1 MSDAVPRLNAA
12 LEGRYAIEREL
23 GEGGMATVYLA
34 DDLKHQRKVALK
46 VLKPELAAVVGA
58 ERFLAEITTTAN
70 LTHPH
75 ILPLHDSGE
84 ADSFLFYVMPFL
96 DGESLRERLDRE
108 RQLPVDEA
116 VAITI
121 SVAEALDYAHRQGVV
136 HRDIKPANI
145 LLQDGK
151 PVISDFGIALAVGAA
166 GGGRLTETG
175 LSLGTPYYMSPEQA
189 TGDVGVGAATDVYA
203 AACVL
208 YEMLVGEPPYTAGT
222 PQAILG
228 KIIAGALSS
237 ASEQRASVPANVDAA
252 IRKALEKVPADR
264 FRGARQF
271 ATALADPGFTDERA
285 STAAASAAASAAGRN
300 RSTLALA
307 VAAGVFG
314 ILAAFG
320 WLRPDA
326 SPDAPTPLA
335 LALDLGA
342 VPQPLANQVTI
353 SPDGTRFAVPTDGPV
368 YVRGSAQEGFTA
380 LSGTEGVQEVTFS
393 PDGEWVAYVQGGA
406 IRKMAVSGSSPVTLA
421 TVVTGSDP
429 NLHWGESG
437 SIVFAALG
445 GLRMISEDGGELIEL
460 DVTGLHPHLLP
471 DGRGIL
477 YEDQGAIRL
486 FDLATSRSTDL
497 VSEGTE
503 PVYVPTGHILFAHPA
518 GGLFAVA
525 FDLDTREVQGGR
537 VPVVN
542 QVSVTGVNANYSVAR
557 NGTLLYGG
565 GGNPL
570 ESDQRFILLS
580 PDGSVEPVRVE
591 PRVLSFFQFSPDG
604 NSIAFNE
611 GTNRTSLRTVFTHDL
626 VLGTTNQ
633 VTFDGGEHQPVWS
646 PDGTEL
652 AYSVQLEAGAAAEDI
667 YVRPANGDGAPRR
680 VVTMPGDEHTEAWTK
695 SGLIVFSAAG
705 DLYTVDAS
713 ATDGTPQPY
722 LTADYGE
729 ANVEISPDGRLAAYV
744 SNEAGEPDVYIRSFP
759 EPGGQRR
766 VTTGGGDHPFWNADG
781 TTLFYQKADT
791 IFAARLRTEPSL
803 SVEAVE
809 VAWIVP
815 NIGGQ
820 TWDFDPVSGRALVAQ
835 FVDVDSTDEPTGV
848 TVVVNWFEELRE
860 LMGN

>member
-1 MSDAVPRLNAA
+1 
-12 LEGRYAIEREL
+12 
-23 GEGGMATVYLA
+23 
-34 DDLKHQRKVALK
+34 
-46 VLKPELAAVVGA
+46 
-58 ERFLAEITTTAN
+58 
-70 LTHPH
+70 
-75 ILPLHDSGE
+75 
-84 ADSFLFYVMPFL
+84 
-96 DGESLRERLDRE
+96 
-108 RQLPVDEA
+108 
-116 VAITI
+116 
-121 SVAEALDYAHRQGVV
+121 
-136 HRDIKPANI
+136 
-145 LLQDGK
+145 
-151 PVISDFGIALAVGAA
+151 
-166 GGGRLTETG
+166 
-175 LSLGTPYYMSPEQA
+175 MSPEQA

-228 KIIAGALSS
+228 KIIAGTLPS
-237 ASEQRASVPANVDAA
+237 ASEQRASVPPNVDAA
-252 IRKALEKVPADR
+252 IRRALEKVPADR
-264 FRGARQF
+264 FTGARQF
-271 ATALADPGFTDERA
+271 ATALADPGFTDVRA
-285 STAAASAAASAAGRN
+285 STAAASGAASAAGKN
-300 RSTLALA
+300 RSTFALA
-307 VAAGVFG
+307 VTAGAFG

-320 WLRPDA
+320 WLRPNA
-326 SPDAPTPLA
+326 SGDAPTPLE

-342 VPQPLANQVTI
+342 IPQPLADRMTI

-368 YVRGSAQEGFTA
+368 YIRGPAQEVFTA
-380 LSGTEGVQEVTFS
+380 LPGTEGVQDVTFS
-393 PDGEWVAYVQGGA
+393 PDGEWLAYGQGGS

-421 TVVTGSDP
+421 TVETGNDAQA
-429 NLHWGESG
+429 HWGESG
-437 SIVFAALG
+437 SIVFAALA
-445 GLRMISEDGGELIEL
+445 GLHIVSEDGGEVIEL
-460 DVTGLHPHLLP
+460 DVTGQYPHLLP

-477 YEDQGAIRL
+477 YEDIGTIRL
-486 FDLATSRSTDL
+486 FDIDTGQSTSL
-497 VSEGTE
+497 VSEGME

-542 QVSVTGVNANYSVAR
+542 EVNVIGVSANYSVAQ

-565 GGNPL
+565 GGGNPL
-570 ESDQRFILLS
+570 LSDQQLVLLS
-580 PDGSVEPVRVE
+580 PDGSAEPVRVG
-591 PRVLSFFQFSPDG
+591 PRVLAYFQFSPDG

-611 GTNRTSLRTVFTHDL
+611 GTNRTSLRTIFTHDL

-680 VVTMPGDEHTEAWTK
+680 LVTTPGDQHTEAWTED
-695 SGLIVFSAAG
+695 GLIVFSTGG

-729 ANVEISPDGRLAAYV
+729 INVDISPDGRLAAYA
-744 SNEAGEPDVYIRSFP
+744 SNEAGELDVYIRSFP

-766 VTTGGGDHPFWNADG
+766 VTTGGGNHPFWNEDG

-791 IFAARLRTEPSL
+791 IFAARLRTEPSV
-803 SVEAVE
+803 SVETVE

-815 NIGGQ
+815 NMGGQ
-820 TWDFDPVSGRALVAQ
+820 TWDYDPVSGRALVAQ
-835 FVDVDSTDEPTGV
+835 FLDIDSSGAPPGV
-848 TVVVNWFEELRE
+848 TVVVNWFEELRQ